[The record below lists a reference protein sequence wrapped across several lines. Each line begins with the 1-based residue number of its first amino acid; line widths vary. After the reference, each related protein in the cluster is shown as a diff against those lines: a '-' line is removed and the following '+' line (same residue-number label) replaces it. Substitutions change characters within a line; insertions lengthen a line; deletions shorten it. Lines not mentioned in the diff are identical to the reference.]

1 MNYEN
6 ETFSTM
12 GDNVVVHSFLFV
24 YHHTKNWNNVMMNTF
39 EIVWE
44 LLVFGLQALFLW
56 VLAIIICV
64 GIIAGVIYDQ
74 KQQEPKV
81 EYIYEQVEIIKE
93 IEKTLEE
100 KNLICTRIEGCETFK
115 NAKTP
120 EEYCPTCEY
129 K

>member
-1 MNYEN
+1 
-6 ETFSTM
+6 M
-12 GDNVVVHSFLFV
+12 GDNVVVHSFLCV
-24 YHHTKNWNNVMMNTF
+24 YYLRENWMMMKPF
-39 EIVWE
+39 QIVWE

-64 GIIAGVIYDQ
+64 GVIAGVIYN
-74 KQQEPKV
+74 KKQEPQV
-81 EYIYEQVEIIKE
+81 EYIYEKVEIIKE
-93 IEKTLEE
+93 IEKTLEDRE
-100 KNLICTRIEGCETFK
+100 LICTRIEGCETFK